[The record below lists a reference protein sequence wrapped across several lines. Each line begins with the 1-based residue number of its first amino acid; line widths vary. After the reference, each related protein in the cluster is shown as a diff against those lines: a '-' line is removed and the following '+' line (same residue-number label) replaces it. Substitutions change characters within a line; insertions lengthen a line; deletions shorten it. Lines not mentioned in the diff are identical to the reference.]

1 VTIPCM
7 APLERAF
14 RAYGEER
21 ILFFDYDGTLA
32 PFQEDRSRAYPYEG
46 VRERLE
52 ELHRRGVELVFVTG
66 RNPREIPDFLQL
78 PFPVEVWGAHGGE
91 RLTLSGEVE
100 ALPLPPEQ
108 SNFFRTVGEAMEKIH
123 PSLVEYK
130 TFSVA
135 FHLRPLK
142 NEEERR
148 NFRGSLERFDA
159 SAQEAGV
166 HKAFFDG
173 GIEYRSP
180 LTGKDKALNK
190 VLEGRKPPF
199 FAAYFGDDTT
209 DEDAFD
215 ALRGRGVSFLV
226 RSRWRP
232 TGAECWLTPPEEL
245 CALLD
250 CFVLWTEK
258 RW

>member
-1 VTIPCM
+1 MTIACM

-14 RAYGEER
+14 RACRGER

-32 PFQEDRSRAYPYEG
+32 PFQEDRSRAYPYQG
-46 VRERLE
+46 VRERLK
-52 ELHRRGVELVFVTG
+52 ELHRRGVGLFFVTG
-66 RNPREIPDFLQL
+66 RNPREIPSFLQL
-78 PFPVEVWGAHGGE
+78 PFPLEVWGAHGGE

-108 SNFFRTVGEAMEKIH
+108 SDFFRTAGEAMEKLH

-130 TFSVA
+130 AFSVA

-142 NEEERR
+142 DEEERR
-148 NFRGSLERFDA
+148 GFRRSLEQFDA
-159 SAQEAGV
+159 SAKEAGL

-190 VLEGRKPPF
+190 VLGERKPPF
-199 FAAYFGDDTT
+199 FAAYFGDDAT
-209 DEDAFD
+209 DEDAFE
-215 ALRGRGVSFLV
+215 ALQGRGVSFLV

-232 TGAECWLTPPEEL
+232 TRAEWWLSPPEEL
-245 CALLD
+245 FALLD
-250 CFVLWTEK
+250 RFVLWTEK
-258 RW
+258 R